1 MKNIVKTED
10 LKEIVFPC
18 ETNASLIKTTSFH
31 LNINIVS
38 TNLFQQKKNILI
50 LIEILF
56 KPL

>member
-38 TNLFQQKKNILI
+38 TNLFQQKKYFNSN
-50 LIEILF
+50 
-56 KPL
+56 